1 MDTEEIVTHIAQ
13 PSIGGKIN
21 GWMTETLGEGASAA
35 CQTCCS
41 PCVLLTAILVLF
53 IGEYNW
59 VKDQNNIMQI
69 DKDMIDGVTMYEAA
83 NDGKPVAFYAASNK
97 ITTANITDSDFGVV
111 LSDVMKAERVA
122 SIVSS
127 TAKSTKSSDGQT
139 MTYSC
144 DTKWTSTS
152 TFTTVSNYEAAKLNA
167 CVPKAVKDANKF
179 PFDYNRGYK
188 GPCPQTTSCGD
199 TFQVSEVKADQF
211 TVPQYLL
218 DYYTRRNTA
227 TVTDQSTWGGNW
239 NTKTTLLPANDTWF
253 ACGNYL
259 SNNRREE
266 LSLTHDD
273 NGNPVCV
280 NPGTS
285 IDTKSPFNLK
295 MALQDD
301 HSVSWEAW
309 KVPSAGFTIC
319 SKQKGQTFEELKDN
333 GSYDL
338 MLPGKKSKKDCIDT
352 MKDAAKATVMIMRVL
367 GFILFWCG
375 FCMMFAIVSFFADRV
390 GSLIPC
396 GLGEMFSDCVDCMIT
411 VVTCPPACACW
422 IFWWSLAWLIF
433 NPMPYGIVFLVA
445 VVLMAAMTW
454 WFKQQEGKGE
464 ETPEK
469 EEPIVADQQQNW
481 NTEPAAQPW
490 SSNDTP
496 TQPPPPADDNVDAN
510 NDGIPD
516 KFQDGLPPG
525 WTAAVDHSSGRIYWI
540 DHNSEPAA
548 STWQDPRAPSSV

>member
-1 MDTEEIVTHIAQ
+1 
-13 PSIGGKIN
+13 
-21 GWMTETLGEGASAA
+21 
-35 CQTCCS
+35 
-41 PCVLLTAILVLF
+41 
-53 IGEYNW
+53 
-59 VKDQNNIMQI
+59 
-69 DKDMIDGVTMYEAA
+69 
-83 NDGKPVAFYAASNK
+83 
-97 ITTANITDSDFGVV
+97 
-111 LSDVMKAERVA
+111 
-122 SIVSS
+122 
-127 TAKSTKSSDGQT
+127 
-139 MTYSC
+139 
-144 DTKWTSTS
+144 
-152 TFTTVSNYEAAKLNA
+152 
-167 CVPKAVKDANKF
+167 
-179 PFDYNRGYK
+179 
-188 GPCPQTTSCGD
+188 
-199 TFQVSEVKADQF
+199 VKADQY

-227 TVTDQSTWGGNW
+227 TVTDQSTWGDNW
-239 NTKTTLLPANDTWF
+239 NNDATLGTGDAKWF
-253 ACGNYL
+253 ACGTYL
-259 SNNRREE
+259 SNNNREK
-266 LSLTHDD
+266 LYKPLPHNNNDP
-273 NGNPVCV
+273 NGVCV
-280 NPGTS
+280 NPRTS
-285 IDTKSPFNLK
+285 IDKDDPFDPK
-295 MALQDD
+295 KALQDD

-352 MKDAAKATVMIMRVL
+352 MKDAAKTTVMIMRVL
-367 GFILFWCG
+367 GFLLFWCG

-454 WFKQQEGKGE
+454 WFKQQEGKEE

-469 EEPIVADQQQNW
+469 EEPIAADQQQNW

-490 SSNDTP
+490 SSDDTP
-496 TQPPPPADDNVDAN
+496 TQPPPPADDNADAN

-525 WTAAVDHSSGRIYWI
+525 WTAAIDHSSGRIYWI

-548 STWQDPRAPSSV
+548 STWQDPRAPTSV